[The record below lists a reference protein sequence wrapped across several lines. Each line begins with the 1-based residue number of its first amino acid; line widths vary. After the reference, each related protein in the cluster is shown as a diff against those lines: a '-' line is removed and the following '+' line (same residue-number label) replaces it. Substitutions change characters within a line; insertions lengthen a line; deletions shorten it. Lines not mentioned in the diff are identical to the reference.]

1 MSNELEMMIN
11 CCFHKV
17 IYFQDKIQ
25 NQSFAKLCK
34 IEINPSAVIEESNAI
49 ENFISYLEPFLQPQS
64 IQERLPPS
72 DVVGNIRFSHPTLYV
87 FPGGQGD
94 SALFGINGFNMLI
107 DGGFS
112 RKACFWDF
120 TRHLDRLDAILVTR
134 MSDENTQ
141 GINAVLERKTVN
153 PVYPQIGH
161 MFANI
166 LESKKDRERET
177 EREKIDDEER
187 DKLLVNVVHEGNTMM
202 ENLRILNLKP
212 QICFR
217 DNICDPINLYH
228 KVGHGKLDMYVLNPS
243 KESREVREFLSRWNE
258 ESGHLGKFKSGIN
271 VDGKELWLPIANLV
285 SICALI
291 IWYPANPNDT
301 ITRLLFPGSTPQ
313 HKIFKGLEKLKRLE
327 CLRQPVCSPSS
338 IQESASK
345 SERRKKVP
353 KSTDSNR
360 GIPSD
365 NTNLEKK
372 EKLAKRRL
380 EKLRKEKEEREKQEK
395 EKKEEKEKRDKE
407 KEEHEKADKE
417 KKDKERAEKT
427 EKKKKAEQERK
438 AKERQERKEREASI
452 AAARKEKEE
461 KEAAS
466 KKEREEKDAAA
477 KKEREERE
485 ASAKKER
492 EASRKER
499 EEKRKEREAKAQKD
513 LENKKEMSE
522 PRTNDVVIKKKV
534 SSTSTK
540 SKLKESSVRSKTTDT
555 AISTRKIMPSKPTA
569 AKLVTPPPS
578 KLKKDENNK
587 KVMENRKAAAIKKS
601 KPDNDEK
608 LKVKKVIKKPKP
620 AEEGRTVDEQ
630 SVAEKVSEAIASG
643 EIDNSRVIKDNDQD
657 DKEPVVEMES
667 CQPEELEAGQDEDED
682 DIELQRIKDEEE
694 EDNQEPVPDIAEKM
708 ADVLKEEE
716 NLHPVEAGPNIELKQ
731 GPAPLVLEKQEKI
744 SYTHVKTPDEV
755 DDLPEHEVV
764 AHEINIVTDIENVNE
779 ETIDHEEKIVN
790 DEKEKENRNDSEK
803 QSEESI
809 EAVRDNEIVEVA
821 VEQKILQKQ
830 EDRSPDESEKDEPC
844 IEKEDFES
852 NEKDVKI
859 IAPKEE
865 DSKQESVKSECSK
878 KETFPDPKT
887 VQTAANKVT
896 SPTKSSE
903 SKIPFSIGSDIKG
916 DEENQ
921 SSKEEAEKPRKS
933 PLKETS
939 DEAVPDRKSSI
950 SVEEN
955 KMPNDQETIC
965 KDETK
970 NDSTED
976 REDTIED
983 GSSIVKKSPIFE
995 KVDIDKM
1002 IEQNQDDT
1010 KEEKCVDDTPQDITE
1025 TTIASKSEDQPKTDS
1040 LITDRKDSLA
1050 DKDIIASKSEE
1061 AEKSLTDTSEFER
1074 KTSMTTTE
1082 IQDDTQVHSSK
1093 AVTSPKT

>member
-1 MSNELEMMIN
+1 M
-11 CCFHKV
+11 
-17 IYFQDKIQ
+17 
-25 NQSFAKLCK
+25 
-34 IEINPSAVIEESNAI
+34 IEESNAI

-166 LESKKDRERET
+166 LESKKDRERE
-177 EREKIDDEER
+177 KMDDEER

-243 KESREVREFLSRWNE
+243 KESREVREFLSRWNDD
-258 ESGHLGKFKSGIN
+258 SGHLGKFKSGIN

-338 IQESASK
+338 IQENASK
-345 SERRKKVP
+345 SERRKKVS

-380 EKLRKEKEEREKQEK
+380 EKMRKEKEEREKQEK

-452 AAARKEKEE
+452 AAAKKDKEE
-461 KEAAS
+461 KEAAA

-513 LENKKEMSE
+513 LENKKEMTE
-522 PRTNDVVIKKKV
+522 PKTNDVVIKKKV
-534 SSTSTK
+534 SSTSVK
-540 SKLKESSVRSKTTDT
+540 SKLKESSVRSTNT
-555 AISTRKIMPSKPTA
+555 AISTRKIMPSKPTT
-569 AKLVTPPPS
+569 AKLMTPPAS

-608 LKVKKVIKKPKP
+608 LKVKRVVKKQKP
-620 AEEGRTVDEQ
+620 SEEGRTVDEQ

-643 EIDNSRVIKDNDQD
+643 EIDNSRVIKDNDQEG
-657 DKEPVVEMES
+657 KEPVVEMES
-667 CQPEELEAGQDEDED
+667 CPQEDLEAGQDEDED

-694 EDNQEPVPDIAEKM
+694 EDNQDPVPDIAEKM
-708 ADVLKEEE
+708 ADVLKEQE
-716 NLHPVEAGPNIELKQ
+716 NLQPDEPGPEIEFRQ
-731 GPAPLVLEKQEKI
+731 APAPLVLEKQEKI

-764 AHEINIVTDIENVNE
+764 AHEINLVTDVNE

-790 DEKEKENRNDSEK
+790 DEKEKENKNDSEK
-803 QSEESI
+803 LSEESI

-821 VEQKILQKQ
+821 VDQKILQKQ
-830 EDRSPDESEKDEPC
+830 EDRSLDESDKGEPC

-852 NEKDVKI
+852 NEKDIEI
-859 IAPKEE
+859 IPPEE
-865 DSKQESVKSECSK
+865 AASEKESVKSGHACSRK
-878 KETFPDPKT
+878 DSYPDPKT
-887 VQTAANKVT
+887 IQTDMIT
-896 SPTKSSE
+896 SPTKV
-903 SKIPFSIGSDIKG
+903 SDIRDNK
-916 DEENQ
+916 EMEK
-921 SSKEEAEKPRKS
+921 SSKEEEHSEADMGKTEFVNKQTNETETPALAMTEETSSQSDKAGDLNKKAIVDPAPPICDNVCPLTMEEAEKPRNGDILRS
-933 PLKETS
+933 HDCEIF
-939 DEAVPDRKSSI
+939 DEAVSDRKTSITRKDSIKAESPNQETSSKITTIQDDDKHQGESCKDEIEVDLSDVVAADDTKVDIPEVIKFEEEEDFKTTDPDRKTSLI
-950 SVEEN
+950 
-955 KMPNDQETIC
+955 
-965 KDETK
+965 
-970 NDSTED
+970 
-976 REDTIED
+976 IESLQY
-983 GSSIVKKSPIFE
+983 G
-995 KVDIDKM
+995 KVDTLR
-1002 IEQNQDDT
+1002 E
-1010 KEEKCVDDTPQDITE
+1010 
-1025 TTIASKSEDQPKTDS
+1025 S
-1040 LITDRKDSLA
+1040 R
-1050 DKDIIASKSEE
+1050 
-1061 AEKSLTDTSEFER
+1061 
-1074 KTSMTTTE
+1074 
-1082 IQDDTQVHSSK
+1082 
-1093 AVTSPKT
+1093 